1 MPATITTEVYT
12 LDELVE
18 RGDERAVERA
28 LSWMSEAWDRDAVE
42 HVSEQINEALRDV
55 APGLEWREWDYYRS
69 YVEIGGDFTVV
80 DTRNME
86 PTHLLYGPMFPG
98 HGRVLG
104 GSLNTRRARDYGRD
118 LWLDLTEDAP
128 FSWASA
134 EYDALCE
141 EVLEWMREVEHR
153 LTRMMID
160 EMDYLT
166 SREYLLEC
174 AEANGYTFT
183 ADGKRFG

>member
-12 LDELVE
+12 LAELVE
-18 RGDERAVERA
+18 RGDEGAVDRA
-28 LSWMSEAWDRDAVE
+28 LTWMSEAWDDVAVA
-42 HVSEQINEALRDV
+42 HVSEQINETLRDV
-55 APGLEWREWDYYRS
+55 APGLEWWQWDYYRG
-69 YVEIGGDFTVV
+69 YVEIRGDFRVA

-86 PTHLLYGPMFPG
+86 PTHPLYGPVFPG
-98 HGRVLG
+98 HGRVSG

-128 FSWASA
+128 FSWASG

-141 EVLEWMREVEHR
+141 EVVEWVREVEAR
-153 LTRMMID
+153 LTRLMID
-160 EMDYLT
+160 EMEYMT
-166 SREYLLEC
+166 SREKLLDC

-183 ADGKRFG
+183 ADGERFG